1 MHCQMSERT
10 WGLSSN
16 SILVMFCENNLS
28 RICSVER
35 IMKKVVISGLALLC
49 ATASLHAQNLSPD
62 ELARRAIERRAI
74 EAMNW
79 GMPAVNYDLMF
90 QAMVRAGGTMNQI
103 VYWSQFLDG
112 KNQFLTPNPDVIY
125 LMPFFNT
132 KDGPV
137 VIEIPPAGDAGSIT
151 GTIMDCWQAA
161 LEDVGPAGVDKG
173 KGGKYLILPPGYKGE
188 RPKGYIVLPS
198 MNFQGYALL
207 RSILKGGSDADL
219 ANAVAYGKR
228 IKLYPLSQ
236 ARNPT
241 PTKFVDANKVEMD
254 ATIPYDLR
262 FFRSLDRMVQTEPWL
277 PRDKVMIDILKSLG
291 IEKGKPFNP
300 DAKTQESFE
309 RGAQEA
315 RAWFDARYESAFPP
329 FYEGSRWA
337 FPAGPNLAKTAATFY
352 ETADAYSVDERG
364 LVDTYAYS
372 TIKHLGAGQFY
383 LMATKD
389 KGGDMLE
396 GANNYRLAIPANAP
410 VRQYWSIVL
419 YDRDTHA
426 LIRGVSRPSR
436 SSQSQGLQKNADG
449 SVDLYFG
456 PSAPAGKDANWIPTD
471 KSRRFEVMFRAYGP
485 EKAFF
490 DKAWK
495 LPDVEKVAAQ

>member
-1 MHCQMSERT
+1 
-10 WGLSSN
+10 
-16 SILVMFCENNLS
+16 
-28 RICSVER
+28 
-35 IMKKVVISGLALLC
+35 MKKMAFSAFALIW
-49 ATASLHAQNLSPD
+49 ATLSLHAQTPSSN
-62 ELARRAIERRAI
+62 EFAQRAIERRAI

-103 VYWSQFLDG
+103 VYWSRFLDG

-125 LMPFFNT
+125 LMPFFDT
-132 KDGPV
+132 KGGPM
-137 VIEIPPAGDAGSIT
+137 VIEIPAAGDTGSIT

-188 RPKGYIVLPS
+188 LPKGYIALPS

-207 RSILKGGSDADL
+207 RSILKGGSNSDL
-219 ANAVAYGKR
+219 AKAVAYGKR

-236 ARNPT
+236 ASNSP
-241 PTKFVDANKVEMD
+241 PTKFVDANNVEMD

-262 FFRSLDRMVQTEPWL
+262 FFRSLDRMVQAEPWL
-277 PRDKVMIDILKSLG
+277 PRDKVMIDLLKSIG
-291 IEKGKPFNP
+291 IEKNKPFNP
-300 DAKTQESFE
+300 DAKTQESLE
-309 RGAQEA
+309 RGAREA
-315 RAWFDARYESAFPP
+315 RAWFDARYKSAFPP

-352 ETADAYSVDERG
+352 ETPDAYAVDERG
-364 LVDTYAYS
+364 LADTYAYS

-383 LMATKD
+383 LMTTKD
-389 KGGDMLE
+389 KTGGVLD
-396 GANNYRLAIPANAP
+396 GANDYRLVIPPNAP

-436 SSQSQGLQKNADG
+436 SSQSQGLQKNSDG

-456 PSAPAGKDANWIPTD
+456 STPPAGKDTNWIPTD
-471 KSRRFEVMFRAYGP
+471 KGRKFEVMFRAYGP

-490 DKAWK
+490 DKVWK
-495 LPDVEKVAAQ
+495 LPDIEKVVAP

>member
-1 MHCQMSERT
+1 M
-10 WGLSSN
+10 
-16 SILVMFCENNLS
+16 
-28 RICSVER
+28 
-35 IMKKVVISGLALLC
+35 
-49 ATASLHAQNLSPD
+49 
-62 ELARRAIERRAI
+62 
-74 EAMNW
+74 
-79 GMPAVNYDLMF
+79 
-90 QAMVRAGGTMNQI
+90 
-103 VYWSQFLDG
+103 
-112 KNQFLTPNPDVIY
+112 TPNPDVIY
-125 LMPFFNT
+125 LMPFFDT
-132 KDGPV
+132 KDGPI

-188 RPKGYIVLPS
+188 RPKGYIALPS

-228 IKLYPLSQ
+228 VKLYPLSQ
-236 ARNPT
+236 ARNPP
-241 PTKFVDANKVEMD
+241 PTKFVDANNVEMD
-254 ATIPYDLR
+254 AKIPYDLR
-262 FFRSLDRMVQTEPWL
+262 FFRSLDRMVQAEPWL
-277 PRDKVMIDILKSLG
+277 QRDKMMIDMLKSIG

-300 DAKTQESFE
+300 DAKTQASLE

-315 RAWFDARYESAFPP
+315 RAWFDARYELAFPP
-329 FYEGSRWA
+329 FYEGGRWA

-383 LMATKD
+383 LMTTKD
-389 KGGDMLE
+389 KTGGALD
-396 GANNYRLAIPANAP
+396 GANSYRLVIPANAP

-436 SSQSQGLQKNADG
+436 SSQSQGLQKNGDG

-456 PSAPAGKDANWIPTD
+456 PAAPAGKDANWIPTD
-471 KSRRFEVMFRAYGP
+471 KGRKFEVMFRAYGP

-490 DKAWK
+490 DKTWT
-495 LPDVEKVAAQ
+495 LPDIEKVAAK